1 MKKFANILLGIVFA
15 ILTTSSI
22 QYVSAEHFLVEQG
35 IFKDG
40 NTANL
45 VPTDDSEYLIHLQ
58 IVVRNIEGQL
68 VSVSESKHGMYI
80 PHKITDQMF
89 TEELGTKEIIK
100 INGMKYQKAQVIQP
114 GTVNQNSF
122 PNFEDTQSLWGLTYC
137 IQTNEHGYENELCIP
152 VFQTMTPH
160 VSLEENDTFTLN
172 WSILRALE

>member
-1 MKKFANILLGIVFA
+1 MNKFTSILLGVVFA

-22 QYVSAEHFLVEQG
+22 QYVSADHLLVDQG

-40 NTANL
+40 NTVNL
-45 VPTDDSEYLIHLQ
+45 ISAKDSEYLIHLQ

-100 INGMKYQKAQVIQP
+100 IDGMKYQKAQVKQP

-137 IQTNEHGYENELCIP
+137 IQTNEHGYEDEWCIP
-152 VFQTMTPH
+152 IFQTMTPH

-172 WSILRALE
+172 WSILRAFE